1 MNSLFK
7 LYGQLYSEA
16 ETDDMGSAID
26 SMLDEVDNPSKE
38 KKKIPKKKPIKD
50 THEES
55 EDSSGEIDSM
65 FDDVFNTS
73 YNEDDDNI
81 DTSEVTDDD
90 LDLLSVD
97 GSDTNLIDMG
107 NNDAA
112 YDELDVDDDTGI
124 DDGED
129 VSLDMGD
136 EDTGDAGES
145 LDIDD
150 HVANASDGDSM
161 DVVDSPEDIDE
172 TVDPS
177 TEIKRKN
184 KVRKSLRIL
193 YNNNRQYIDTLIKL
207 DLPPD
212 KAAVYKPLLDEYVRL
227 CSCLD
232 SYIKQFCK
240 KDTSFVQIKS
250 FLEYRTLFNI
260 LDSQMKRVTDEI
272 FPDKKNRK

>member
-7 LYGQLYSEA
+7 LNSILYSEKEDIDMGA
-16 ETDDMGSAID
+16 SIDDMMDDI
-26 SMLDEVDNPSKE
+26 DNPKKE
-38 KKKIPKKKPIKD
+38 KKKSKTLKD

-55 EDSSGEIDSM
+55 QETGDEIDNM

-73 YNEDDDNI
+73 YNDDEDDSI
-81 DTSEVTDDD
+81 EVTDEDM
-90 LDLLSVD
+90 DLLSMD
-97 GSDTNLIDMG
+97 DDSDTNIIDMG
-107 NNDAA
+107 NDDES
-112 YDELDVDDDTGI
+112 YDELEVDDDIGI

-129 VSLDMGD
+129 VSLDGD
-136 EDTGDAGES
+136 GSDVDNQS

-150 HVANASDGDSM
+150 HTNSGDDSISTDADTPSDDL
-161 DVVDSPEDIDE
+161 DE

-184 KVRKSLRIL
+184 KAKRALRTL
-193 YNNNRQYIDTLIKL
+193 YNNNKQYVDTLVKM

-212 KAAVYKPLLDEYVRL
+212 KAVVYKPLLDEYVRL
-227 CSCLD
+227 CDCLD

-272 FPDKKNRK
+272 FPDKKYKK